1 MDTGGTLTKRLSSA
15 SVSQQ
20 NAVPYAFLNSTIAM
34 MLTFAGFV
42 VHDLLVARGV
52 FGLNSVVCFASI
64 IFSLSLVYLWP
75 RLNAFK
81 HLEWVLFV
89 FMVVQWFWVA
99 YTIGGLYFSDY
110 HVAPTAFAICA
121 AVVIL
126 KIAREKHN
134 KWLST
139 AAFSFF
145 GTVAMGLTIWQG
157 LDDWSISASAKF
169 RDTLGQYPQKFS
181 KTLGSEGASSSQGAG
196 APIRNWSYEGET
208 GPAMWGQLKP
218 EFKQC
223 AIGANQSPIDI
234 PRHAF
239 LSRRWAN
246 NHWKSESGSIVI
258 DEKSLRLD
266 LSGKTQVE
274 VDKKYFRVKQLHLHS
289 PSEHQLSGLSYPMEI
304 QLILESA
311 GGGVLALSSFV
322 EIGEEN
328 AEFGKIIEKSH
339 SPAKLGVDSVDNLKL
354 SSFFPDDFS
363 AYRYSGSLTVP
374 PCTEG
379 FSWAILRKPIEL
391 SAGQVEAFRKKIP
404 INARPVQ
411 PFGGRKF
418 EVGPVTIAH

>member
-1 MDTGGTLTKRLSSA
+1 MDTGGTVTKRLSAA

-20 NAVPYAFLNSTIAM
+20 NAIPYAFLNSTIAM

-42 VHDLLVARGV
+42 VHDLLIARGV
-52 FGLNSVVCFASI
+52 VGFNSVVCFTSI

-75 RLNAFK
+75 RLKAFK
-81 HLEWVLFV
+81 QLERVLFV
-89 FMVVQWFWVA
+89 FMAVQWFWVA
-99 YTIGGLYFSDY
+99 YAIGGLYFSDY
-110 HVAPTAFAICA
+110 HVAPTVFAICA
-121 AVVIL
+121 SVVIL
-126 KIAREKHN
+126 KIARERHN

-145 GTVAMGLTIWQG
+145 GTAAMGLTIWQG

-181 KTLGSEGASSSQGAG
+181 KTLGSDGTNSSQEAG
-196 APIRNWSYEGET
+196 ATIRNWSYEGET

-223 AIGANQSPIDI
+223 ASGANQSPIDI

-239 LSRRWAN
+239 LTRRWAN
-246 NHWKSESGSIVI
+246 NHWKSESGIVVI
-258 DEKSLRLD
+258 DEKSLRID
-266 LSGKTQVE
+266 LSGKTHVE
-274 VDKKYFRVKQLHLHS
+274 VDKKYYRVKQLHMRS

-304 QLILESA
+304 QLILESS
-311 GGGVLALSSFV
+311 GGDVLALASFV

-328 AEFGKIIEKSH
+328 PEFGKIIEKSQ
-339 SPAKLGVDSVDNLKL
+339 SPVKVGLDSVDNLKL

-379 FSWAILRKPIEL
+379 FSWAILRKPIEF
-391 SAGQVEAFRKKIP
+391 SAGQVEAFRKKMP
-404 INARPVQ
+404 INARPIQ

-418 EVGPVTIAH
+418 EVVPVTIAH